1 MNRVFATA
9 NETGDRQLVQNLL
22 QDYKDLQNKAKAAK
36 KAIQG
41 DENHTQ
47 EEEDAADTALV
58 LARKRY
64 KELQTAYKIA
74 VDEYNTMVAEAAAAA
89 QAALD
94 AAKAIKLTQDEEVA
108 LL

>member
-1 MNRVFATA
+1 
-9 NETGDRQLVQNLL
+9 LVQNLL
-22 QDYKDLQNKAKAAK
+22 QDYKDLQNKAKKAK
-36 KAIQG
+36 KAIQA

-47 EEEDAADTALV
+47 DEEDAADTALV